1 MTDTEKINAVRVLV
15 NNDPEATDAVISVYL
30 DDAKAAILRRLYP
43 WGVPYEA
50 VIPYQYEM
58 LQCKLAMRYF
68 LKRGAEGEYIHD
80 ENGTNRH
87 YGSVNDEDLLQ
98 EVVPFAWIPNWS
110 VTR

>member
-1 MTDTEKINAVRVLV
+1 MSDTEKIKIVQTLV
-15 NNDPEATDAVISVYL
+15 SNDPEATDAVVSVYL
-30 DDAKAAILRRLYP
+30 KDAEAAILRRLYP
-43 WGVPYEA
+43 WGLPDVATVPSE
-50 VIPYQYEM
+50 YEM

-98 EVVPFAWIPNWS
+98 EVVPYAKVIGG
-110 VTR
+110 